1 MNSKLLL
8 ISLVTG
14 IVLTFSVSAQDE
26 SSSLRSFKKPLV
38 KVKSGTSLPDSGID
52 KQVPRAPKDIT
63 NKLPRAPKDITN
75 KLPRDPKDFTN
86 KLPRDSKNKRHFNKN
101 KLNKFSKKHRKISRK
116 SFKNRRKFKKGF
128 EKKRKMIVPLGQKN
142 NKGSSVKRSSGG
154 NSSNH
159 KK

>member
-52 KQVPRAPKDIT
+52 KQV
-63 NKLPRAPKDITN
+63 PRAPKDITN